1 MRSISFIQKPIIF
14 HSKFQHNFF
23 EHHDPT
29 IEDAYQQRTVID
41 SEPCLLDIL
50 DTAGQVE
57 FTAMRE
63 QYMRCG
69 EGFIVCYSITDRHS
83 FLECEE
89 YRNLIIK
96 VRAQDNV
103 PIILVANKVDLDQ
116 GNDE

>member
-1 MRSISFIQKPIIF
+1 
-14 HSKFQHNFF
+14 
-23 EHHDPT
+23 
-29 IEDAYQQRTVID
+29 
-41 SEPCLLDIL
+41 
-50 DTAGQVE
+50 
-57 FTAMRE
+57 MRE

-116 GNDE
+116 GNNKCYQPNLYCGL